1 MGRDRAKKA
10 TKMNVERAPCLR
22 LRRPIAI
29 TCDHVLIFCD
39 LLVPRAAA
47 ALSMAQR
54 RLFSERAVT
63 RDGIAALVQAGPRLS
78 GNGFGE
84 CDGYHEMGDLRLA
97 L

>member
-1 MGRDRAKKA
+1 MRLASRGMLAGMNARTPVPLKPDFSARA
-10 TKMNVERAPCLR
+10 RS
-22 LRRPIAI
+22 
-29 TCDHVLIFCD
+29 D

-47 ALSMAQR
+47 ALFMAQR

>member
-1 MGRDRAKKA
+1 MRLASRGMLAGMNARTPVPLKPDFSARA
-10 TKMNVERAPCLR
+10 RS
-22 LRRPIAI
+22 
-29 TCDHVLIFCD
+29 D